1 MSSAVLRLLINVY
14 VHRTYK
20 KECNAMIMF
29 KLSTDK
35 QSLELTE
42 MNLHHNHEIDRREFE
57 HHPHQ
62 RRLNE
67 DVSYVFVYI
76 LC

>member
-1 MSSAVLRLLINVY
+1 
-14 VHRTYK
+14 
-20 KECNAMIMF
+20 MIMF